1 MPYGRKKPYYKR
13 NKRYTKPYKKK
24 RFSKKKFISSAG
36 KTVVKAPIQARELY
50 VKLHLTQS
58 RNQNITASSGFTLAI
73 LGNSL
78 IPLPQLYNGTISSGD
93 LWCAGVTEYASFY
106 NLYRVLGSSIK
117 LQLTQINTANV
128 LRCVIV
134 PVAVGGPETGTSY
147 NVADKITELDSLTY
161 DQLIQQPYVTNRIL
175 GIASGGPN
183 TLFLK
188 LFRKSKSMIAVKDI
202 RDNQDTMLRLP
213 DITGSN
219 GQILCSSPNA
229 WFYYIRIFN
238 AAGTA
243 TTIDYSIKVK
253 YYVQLAGRTTW
264 TTVATPA

>member
-24 RFSKKKFISSAG
+24 RFSKKKFVSSAG

-50 VKLHLTQS
+50 VKLHFTQS
-58 RNQNITASSGFTLAI
+58 RNQIIASQSGLTLAV

-117 LQLTQINTANV
+117 IQITQITTNNV
-128 LRCVIV
+128 VRCVIV
-134 PVAVGGPETGTSY
+134 PVAVGGPETGTSHT
-147 NVADKITELDSLTY
+147 VADKISELDGLTY
-161 DQLIQQPYVTNRIL
+161 DQIIQQPYVTNRIL

-188 LFRKSKSMIAVKDI
+188 LFRKSKSMISIKDI
-202 RDNQDTMLRLP
+202 RDNQDTMIRLP
-213 DITGSN
+213 DIIGSN

-229 WFYYIRIFN
+229 WFYYVRIFN
-238 AAGTA
+238 AGAQ